1 MNNWFFFIRSGFKSN
16 FFLSYLSSKNDLYAY
31 DARNSDYLPNKL
43 NQMYL
48 FYSELDF
55 KRFYSEYK
63 FFFNNFSNLDV
74 FFKKI
79 FTSNNGFNFLSYSG
93 LLFILNYN
101 FNSFFNLKKFS
112 ALSSLGFFF
121 FFFSNK
127 YFNKVSSYYFFNFN
141 YFYDLT
147 KFFNVL
153 NFNSNFKLNNYSFY
167 DKNEFSRNDYLVVS
181 KYTISPVVSF
191 YFFSN
196 VNNILVNKL
205 SVLEFNVAKDFFKKI
220 SDVWYIKF
228 GSVDFS
234 KYFKSTNLYS
244 NIIYFLRKNKVFNK
258 GRYSRNRQIYRT
270 GVYWCLYINII
281 AVVGLYFWFYR
292 FVMNFGYVWVMLFLF
307 IFSFFLPKV
316 LKFRL
321 YNVKEFISAYLV
333 NFNALVLFFCLVRF
347 LLSKVLFFIETFKL
361 RLNLILNLFSQKF
374 DFFSFKYFN
383 FINIIFFVDYISFFY
398 KSSSKFS
405 YFFIFK
411 KLPFFG
417 ELNVFSYKK

>member
-1 MNNWFFFIRSGFKSN
+1 
-16 FFLSYLSSKNDLYAY
+16 
-31 DARNSDYLPNKL
+31 
-43 NQMYL
+43 MYL

-220 SDVWYIKF
+220 SDV
-228 GSVDFS
+228 
-234 KYFKSTNLYS
+234 
-244 NIIYFLRKNKVFNK
+244 
-258 GRYSRNRQIYRT
+258 
-270 GVYWCLYINII
+270 
-281 AVVGLYFWFYR
+281 
-292 FVMNFGYVWVMLFLF
+292 
-307 IFSFFLPKV
+307 
-316 LKFRL
+316 
-321 YNVKEFISAYLV
+321 
-333 NFNALVLFFCLVRF
+333 
-347 LLSKVLFFIETFKL
+347 
-361 RLNLILNLFSQKF
+361 
-374 DFFSFKYFN
+374 
-383 FINIIFFVDYISFFY
+383 
-398 KSSSKFS
+398 
-405 YFFIFK
+405 
-411 KLPFFG
+411 
-417 ELNVFSYKK
+417 